1 MENIGQERVKATEQ
15 VKARNVLQCEHCPY
29 STSQDLNLK
38 LHVER
43 VHELDIDTVDT
54 YNPGTDTGVGD
65 GVVSD
70 GENAVALDSTQTA
83 KNVKSN
89 MSEKSRK
96 LWQCEHCPYSSRRR
110 FNLKLHV
117 RRVHSDDTDT
127 IDPENPDNPDSDT
140 GKGDSA
146 HSDDTDTIDP
156 ENPDN
161 PDSDT
166 GKGDGAHS
174 DGEKNVWSGTIKA
187 TTAKVGRV
195 KPGKTGKPRKQWQC
209 KLCPYY
215 SRKSCY
221 NLKIHVK
228 KIHAADLASVNFDN
242 PETYAEIQYVND
254 SDLAR
259 PFTSKKETVDPD
271 TDAGGKGDDAHSEV
285 KHTKTAKHW
294 KQWQCKLCPYYSRKS
309 RYNLKIH
316 VKKIHA
322 AELASVNFDNPE
334 TYAEKQYVD
343 ESDLAIPYTGNTREV
358 WGKGLEYKCTID
370 SCGRVFSLWK
380 FFLEHRKN
388 DHGQLVHFQCSI
400 CKNDYSSINS
410 LRIHL
415 SQYHIALNRV
425 PLHIIG
431 SEISKQNSYKTGKN
445 SDTSTNNETEIL
457 ICASCGTTGLD
468 DELKHH
474 HCHQQVPLFYCPCC
488 DNPKSV
494 YSEDREVV
502 REHIRKEHLHL
513 VTPGETN
520 GDVVGSDTVMTSEQ
534 VPIYEPPSGKTNNVV
549 SEQVRRK
556 PACIVIEKG

>member
-1 MENIGQERVKATEQ
+1 MENIGQVRVKATEQ
-15 VKARNVLQCEHCPY
+15 GKARNVLQCEHCPY
-29 STSQDLNLK
+29 STRHDLNLK

-43 VHELDIDTVDT
+43 VHELDRDTVDT
-54 YNPGTDTGVGD
+54 DNPGSDTGVGD
-65 GVVSD
+65 GVASD
-70 GENAVALDSTQTA
+70 GENAAAFDSTQTA
-83 KNVKSN
+83 NIVKSN

-146 HSDDTDTIDP
+146 HSD
-156 ENPDN
+156 
-161 PDSDT
+161 
-166 GKGDGAHS
+166 
-174 DGEKNVWSGTIKA
+174 GEKNVGSGTIKA
-187 TTAKVGRV
+187 TAKVGKV
-195 KPGKTGKPRKQWQC
+195 KPCKTGKPRKQWQC

-242 PETYAEIQYVND
+242 PETYAEIQYVDD

-271 TDAGGKGDDAHSEV
+271 TDAGKGAV
-285 KHTKTAKHW
+285 KHW

-415 SQYHIALNRV
+415 SQYHIALDRV

-445 SDTSTNNETEIL
+445 SDISTNNETEIL

-534 VPIYEPPSGKTNNVV
+534 VSIYEPPRGKTNNVV
-549 SEQVRRK
+549 SDQVRHK
-556 PACIVIEKG
+556 PACTSTEDG